1 MGLLEHAKR
10 ELKLAGYDIS
20 DKGCEMRD
28 DEESFNGYVNS
39 CARNAYELIEILSK
53 AGHSGMSIGITLG
66 IFNKLAKWKTLTP
79 LTNNPDEWTQLSEW
93 ESVGYQSKRN
103 PSCFTSDFKTYHD
116 VEADENYDIV
126 EENGISIRKRKDKSW
141 VEHPL
146 KDYKK

>member
-1 MGLLEHAKR
+1 MSLLEHAKR

-20 DKGCEMRD
+20 DKGCEMCD
-28 DEESFNGYVNS
+28 DEESFKGYVNS
-39 CARNAYELIEILSK
+39 CARNAYELIETLSK
-53 AGHSGMSIGITLG
+53 AGHSGMSIGITLD

-126 EENGISIRKRKDKSW
+126 EENGISTRKRKDKPW

>member
-1 MGLLEHAKR
+1 MSLLEHAKR

-20 DKGCEMRD
+20 NKGCEMHD
-28 DEESFNGYVNS
+28 DEGSFKGYVNS
-39 CARNAYELIEILSK
+39 CARNAYELIETLSK
-53 AGHSGMSIGITLG
+53 AGHSGMSIGITLD

-79 LTNNPDEWTQLSEW
+79 LTNNPDEWGKLEGCEDGDW
-93 ESVGYQSKRN
+93 QSKRN

-116 VEADENYDIV
+116 IEADENYDIV
-126 EENGISIRKRKDKSW
+126 EENGISIRKRKDKPW

>member
-1 MGLLEHAKR
+1 MSLLEHAKR

-20 DKGCEMRD
+20 DKGCDMHN
-28 DEESFNGYVNS
+28 DEEHFTGYVNS
-39 CARNAYELIEILSK
+39 CARSAYELIETLSK
-53 AGHSGMSIGITLG
+53 ADHSGMSIGITLD

-79 LTNNPDEWTQLSEW
+79 LTNNPDEWTQLSDC
-93 ESVGYQSKRN
+93 ESACYQSKRN

-116 VEADENYDIV
+116 IDADENYDIV
-126 EENGISIRKRKDKSW
+126 EENGISTRKLKDKSW

>member
-1 MGLLEHAKR
+1 MSLLEHAKR

-20 DKGCEMRD
+20 DKGCEMCD

-39 CARNAYELIEILSK
+39 CARNAYELIETLSK
-53 AGHSGMSIGITLG
+53 AGHSGMSIGITLD

-79 LTNNPDEWTQLSEW
+79 LTNNPDEWTQLSDC
-93 ESVGYQSKRN
+93 ESVCYQSKRN

-116 VEADENYDIV
+116 IEADGNYDIV
-126 EENGISIRKRKDKSW
+126 EENGISTRKCKDKPW

>member
-1 MGLLEHAKR
+1 MNLLEHAKR

-20 DKGCEMRD
+20 DKGCEMHD
-28 DEESFNGYVNS
+28 DEESFKGYVNS
-39 CARNAYELIEILSK
+39 CARNAYELIETLSK
-53 AGHSGMSIGITLG
+53 ADHSGMSIGITLG

-79 LTNNPDEWTQLSEW
+79 LTNNPDEWYKLDVCEGGDW
-93 ESVGYQSKRN
+93 QSKRN

-116 VEADENYDIV
+116 IEADENYDIV
-126 EENGISIRKRKDKSW
+126 EENGISTRKLKDKSW

>member
-20 DKGCEMRD
+20 DKGCEMHD

-39 CARNAYELIEILSK
+39 CARNAYELIETLSK
-53 AGHSGMSIGITLG
+53 AGHSGMSIGITLD

-79 LTNNPDEWTQLSEW
+79 LTNNPDEWTQLSDC
-93 ESVGYQSKRN
+93 ESVCHQSKRN

-116 VEADENYDIV
+116 IEADENYDILG
-126 EENGISIRKRKDKSW
+126 ENGISIRRRKDKPW

>member
-1 MGLLEHAKR
+1 MSLLEHAKR

-20 DKGCEMRD
+20 DKGCNMHD
-28 DEESFNGYVNS
+28 DKEPLKGYVNS
-39 CARNAYELIEILSK
+39 CAKNAYELIKTLSK

-66 IFNKLAKWKTLTP
+66 IFNKLAKWETLTP

-103 PSCFTSDFKTYHD
+103 PSCFTSDFKTYHNID
-116 VEADENYDIV
+116 ADENYDLV
-126 EENGISIRKRKDKSW
+126 EENGISIRKRKDKPW
-141 VEHPL
+141 IEHPL

>member
-1 MGLLEHAKR
+1 MSLLEHAKR

-20 DKGCEMRD
+20 DKGCEMHD
-28 DEESFNGYVNS
+28 DEESFKGYVNS
-39 CARNAYELIEILSK
+39 CARNAYELIETLSK
-53 AGHSGMSIGITLG
+53 ADHSGMSIGITLD

-79 LTNNPDEWTQLSEW
+79 LTNNPDEWIQLSEW

-116 VEADENYDIV
+116 IDADENYDIV
-126 EENGISIRKRKDKSW
+126 EENGISTRKLKNKSW